1 MAFKQAMYSDFSGGF
16 NDTISAIALKENETT
31 ISQNVEYSDEVKALK
46 TRKGLTKVNQT
57 SFGANITDSYS
68 WTVGSVYKKCIV
80 MNGKVYE
87 FNVETGSATEKIT
100 LTTNANQIYPFV
112 IYDKMYFGDG
122 TELYVWGDVDLFSDL
137 GVQDIK
143 TGNIVKNNDNSTT
156 GTVGNFYQSKL
167 DRTGV
172 NLKTD
177 DYTNTT
183 NWTDVTD
190 VRYSSSNVVR
200 KITPY
205 DPSQKET
212 VLITVMKGASA
223 SGTISLILNNVTFTC
238 SITSTDTVPQIVDK
252 LYAMTTSGWTKTK
265 NSNSVKFTKDVAGL
279 SENGYIDPST
289 TGVLFTYETIQ
300 EGKDND
306 NNLSA
311 IKKCTM
317 FTVHSGSFR
326 VFCTGNPDDN
336 ALYYSEIGKP
346 TYFKSSINK
355 VYPVNGYGRITAI
368 GPLSQ
373 ALIVSYENG
382 WYAWSGITPLEDATW
397 KPLNLPYGCV
407 ASNTLALTPY
417 SFTYLA
423 NDGIYTVSASILN
436 SDIVLI
442 QSKDIIKKI
451 TENRA
456 ERTMKSIKNLSICK
470 AIFYDNNYYLAYN
483 TDGSNNDKIIK
494 YDWNT
499 KSFTNITGWLV
510 NSWTFDPRN
519 LYFASKNYVLKIGDS
534 YSDIDVETGN
544 EKPIELIVRT
554 KEYPLGNPLSRKV
567 VQFLGFIF
575 KQNETYDSDV
585 DITLMLGYESE
596 NYTTNIEESLVWG
609 KNWGNIWGYRESI
622 IKMIEVIRV
631 SNTFQVEIRNSSINQ
646 PITLI
651 GIGFIYYETDLVSPS
666 LSKDEVLLK

>member
-16 NDTISAIALKENETT
+16 NDTISAIALKDNETT
-31 ISQNVEYSDEVKALK
+31 ISENVQYSDEVKAIK
-46 TRKGLTKVNQT
+46 TRFGNAKVNDI
-57 SFGANITDSYS
+57 SFNAQVTDSHS

-87 FNVETGSATEKIT
+87 LNTETGTTIEKIT
-100 LTTNANQIYPFV
+100 LSANAKNIYPFV
-112 IYDKMYFGDG
+112 LYDKLYFGDG
-122 TELYVWGDVDLFSDL
+122 SELYVWGDVDLFSDL
-137 GVQDIK
+137 GVQDVK
-143 TGNIVKNNDNSTT
+143 SGNIVKNNDNSTT
-156 GTVGNFYQSKL
+156 GTIGNFYQSKL

-183 NWTDVTD
+183 NWTNVTD
-190 VRYSSSNVVR
+190 VRYASSSVVR
-200 KITPY
+200 IVTPY

-238 SITSTDTVPQIVDK
+238 SITSTDTVPQVVDK
-252 LYAMTTSGWTKTK
+252 LYAMTTDGWTKTK
-265 NSNSVKFTKDVAGL
+265 NSNSIKFTKNVAGL

-289 TGVLFTYETIQ
+289 TGVLLTYETIQ

-336 ALYYSEIGKP
+336 ALFYSEIGKP

-382 WYAWSGITPLEDATW
+382 WYAWNGITPLEDATW

-407 ASNTLALTPY
+407 SNDTLALTPY

-456 ERTMKSIKNLSICK
+456 ERTMKSIKNLSLCK
-470 AIFYDNNYYLAYN
+470 AIFYDNQYYLAYN
-483 TDGSNNDKIIK
+483 TDGVNNDKVLK
-494 YDWNT
+494 YEWNT
-499 KSFTNITGWLV
+499 KSFTIITGWLV
-510 NSWTFDPRN
+510 NSWTFDPRG
-519 LYFASKNYVLKIGDS
+519 LYFSSKNYVLRIS
-534 YSDIDVETGN
+534 ETYSDINVDTGE
-544 EKPIELIVRT
+544 EKAIQMRIRS
-554 KEYPLGNPLSRKV
+554 KEYPLGNPLSQKV

-575 KQNETYDSDV
+575 KQSEDYDSNV
-585 DITLMLGYESE
+585 NLKLMMGYESADF
-596 NYTTNIEESLVWG
+596 TTNIEESMVWG
-609 KNWGNIWGYRESI
+609 RNWGSLWGYRESI
-622 IKMIEVIRV
+622 IKMIEVKRV
-631 SNTFQVEIRNSSINQ
+631 SNTFQVEIKNTSINE

-651 GIGFIYYETDLVSPS
+651 GVGFIYYETDLVFPS
-666 LSKDEVLLK
+666 ISKDEVLLK